1 MKNKIF
7 LAIIL
12 LTPILVVTF
21 SSLFFT
27 YGYSPEGTR
36 NNGVFFKSYFN
47 FEQFNQNDNE
57 KMIEFEDGKWVMAVY
72 ITDPKKSS
80 NSL

>member
-27 YGYSPEGTR
+27 YGYSPEVTR

-47 FEQFNQNDNE
+47 FAQFNQTDNE
-57 KMIEFEDGKWVMAVY
+57 KMIAFEDG
-72 ITDPKKSS
+72 
-80 NSL
+80 